1 MYKRF
6 VNALYLLNIIFQ
18 SFLNLLTPIG
28 LGLLLSYLLTAHAG
42 APSWIYA
49 PLTVFGVFVG
59 LFSMVKFILS
69 ATRALDRLEAE
80 QKTRNMARKEAEK
93 STADQKGEKGFIQDE
108 E

>member
-6 VNALYLLNIIFQ
+6 VNALYIFNIIFQ

-28 LGLLLSYLLTAHAG
+28 LGLLISYLLTAYAN

-49 PLTVFGVFVG
+49 PITLFGVFVG

-69 ATRALDRLEAE
+69 AMKALERLESE
-80 QKTRNMARKEAEK
+80 QKARDAGRKK
-93 STADQKGEKGFIQDE
+93 SHTDGNNEKGIPLNE